1 MQVMSRIGVSV
12 PFTLILTFPCR
23 AVNDDVENEPQASS
37 ASRRAA
43 LILSRLK
50 PKATHAGIGN
60 STIIVRFG
68 YLQDAP
74 CSSSPSSF
82 QTSLRMTRWSSR
94 STTVSRPFVHHFR
107 GRY

>member
-1 MQVMSRIGVSV
+1 VLARDGRHIAGDSKDAGHEPNRSFCT
-12 PFTLILTFPCR
+12 FTLILTFPCR
-23 AVNDDVENEPQASS
+23 AVNYDVENEPQASS

-68 YLQDAP
+68 
-74 CSSSPSSF
+74 
-82 QTSLRMTRWSSR
+82 
-94 STTVSRPFVHHFR
+94 
-107 GRY
+107 